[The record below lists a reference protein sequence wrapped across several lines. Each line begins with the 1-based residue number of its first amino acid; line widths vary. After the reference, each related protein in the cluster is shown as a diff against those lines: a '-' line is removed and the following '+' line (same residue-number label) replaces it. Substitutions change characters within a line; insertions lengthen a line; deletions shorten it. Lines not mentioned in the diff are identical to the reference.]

1 MNLHL
6 GEAAVTLTGARH
18 TSNHLL
24 AVLPS
29 VDYYRLVP
37 ALVDY
42 DVRPRQILQRHG
54 EPLERVF
61 LPQRGICSLLQTME
75 DGASLEVAMI
85 GEEGMIGIGAIL
97 GDGIASGTIVAR
109 TTGTMQTLALDAFRR
124 EMDQHGAFY
133 DVMTRYCQRFIGL
146 VSQSAACNGLHS
158 ARQRI
163 SRWLLASSDRLHS
176 DELVFTHELLAMMLG
191 VRRPTVTL
199 LLEQLAKD
207 AVIWQRRGTVRIV
220 NRPDLVKAA
229 CECYEHERDF
239 FN

>member
-1 MNLHL
+1 MNLPL
-6 GEAAVTLTGARH
+6 AEDKVALSGERH

-24 AVLPS
+24 GVLPS
-29 VDYYRLVP
+29 VDYYRLAP
-37 ALVDY
+37 ALVAH

-54 EPLERVF
+54 EPIDKVF
-61 LPQRGICSLLQTME
+61 LPDRGICSLMQTMD

-85 GEEGMIGIGAIL
+85 GEEGMIGIGAVL
-97 GDGIASGTIVAR
+97 GDGIASGNIVAR
-109 TTGTMQTLALDAFRR
+109 TTGTMHALAIDVFRR
-124 EMDQHGAFY
+124 EMGQHGAFY
-133 DVMTRYCQRFIGL
+133 DVMTRYCQRFIGM

-163 SRWLLASSDRLHS
+163 CRWLLASSDRLHN
-176 DELVFTHELLAMMLG
+176 DELAFTHELLATMLG

-229 CECYEHERDF
+229 CECYEYERILFD
-239 FN
+239 